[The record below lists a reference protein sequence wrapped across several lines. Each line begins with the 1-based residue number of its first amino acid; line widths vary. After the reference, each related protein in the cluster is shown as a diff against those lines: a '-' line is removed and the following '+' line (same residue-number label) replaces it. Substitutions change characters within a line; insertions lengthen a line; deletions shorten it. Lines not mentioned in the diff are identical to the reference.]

1 MCKATGKLEASTSLA
16 VQNPFIPR
24 PNEQSGHWMK
34 PRISL
39 RRQADLVKKARAAGL
54 VHLLPPGPK
63 LGQTEGEVEEAGSS
77 RYNVE
82 EGPTIGWA
90 GEWHV
95 RKVAGADIGARLY
108 AGKKRMFKGHKWQR
122 ELRKRQAAIGVRLRD
137 MEKRVHRWRMVS
149 FVAQV

>member
-1 MCKATGKLEASTSLA
+1 A

-63 LGQTEGEVEEAGSS
+63 LGQAVIEEAKKEWETAKLKEGEVEEAGSS
-77 RYNVE
+77 RHNVE

-137 MEKRVHRWRMVS
+137 MEKRVHRWR
-149 FVAQV
+149 